1 MIAPLAN
8 SDEINLDY
16 NYTFQMNP
24 TFEVHGKRMAQH
36 AVRQLGLDTLAV
48 ITPNDAL
55 GTASARSF
63 RREAEKLGAYVSY
76 YIEEDF
82 SSFGYDLTDFTKVF
96 TTDSVLVDSLNYIP
110 TEAIYAPF
118 TGQAANT
125 LSSLLMT
132 DLEVLNSD
140 MIILGSEEW
149 QSANL
154 SAYQNRNFEI
164 YYSQSFGEAADT
176 TATRLF
182 EEDFQTRFALEADL
196 FAKLGY
202 DIGNYLFESLSLAGN
217 PSQLTH
223 ALRSKDPYNGLA
235 IQIDME
241 GQRINQ
247 HIYIRPLTPKAVDRM
262 SVN

>member
-1 MIAPLAN
+1 
-8 SDEINLDY
+8 
-16 NYTFQMNP
+16 MNP

-36 AVRQLGLDTLAV
+36 AVQQLGLDTLAV

-63 RREAEKLGAYVSY
+63 RQEAERLGAFVSY

-96 TTDSVLVDSLNYIP
+96 TTDSVEVDSLNYIP

-125 LSSLLMT
+125 LMSLLMT
-132 DLEVLNSD
+132 DLEVLNSG
-140 MIILGSEEW
+140 MIVLGSEEW

-154 SAYQNRNFEI
+154 SAYQERNFEI

-176 TATRLF
+176 SATRLF
-182 EEDFQTRFALEADL
+182 EEDFQTRFGLEADQ
-196 FAKLGY
+196 FSKLGY
-202 DIGNYLFESLSLAGN
+202 DIGNFLFESLSIAAN
-217 PSQLTH
+217 PAQLTH
-223 ALRSKDPYNGLA
+223 SIRSRDPYNGLA
-235 IQIDME
+235 IIIDME

-247 HIYIRPLTPKAVDRM
+247 HVYIRPLTPRAIERM
-262 SVN
+262 SVD